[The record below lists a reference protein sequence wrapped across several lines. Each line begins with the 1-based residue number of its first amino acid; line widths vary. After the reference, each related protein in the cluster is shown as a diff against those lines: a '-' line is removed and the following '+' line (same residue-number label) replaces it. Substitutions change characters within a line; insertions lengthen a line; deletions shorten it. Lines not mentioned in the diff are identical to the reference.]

1 MPPRVDARVLEKKV
15 TALSDAL
22 AKLNSADDFKKLILL
37 LRRPGWTTPAEF
49 IFASSIVDTMLAH
62 TKALTLQ
69 TGQLLKGSQAV
80 VTAEQ
85 GMSAGGRK
93 R

>member
-69 TGQLLKGSQAV
+69 KGQLLKGSDAV

-85 GMSAGGRK
+85 GMSGGRK

>member
-1 MPPRVDARVLEKKV
+1 MAVRVDAKILEKKV

-22 AKLNSADDFKKLILL
+22 AKLNSADDFKKLILI
-37 LRRPGWTTPAEF
+37 LRKPGWTTPAEF

-69 TGQLLKGSQAV
+69 KDQLLKGSNAV
-80 VTAEQ
+80 VTRA
-85 GMSAGGRK
+85 ATALR
-93 R
+93 RR

>member
-1 MPPRVDARVLEKKV
+1 MPPRVDGKVLEKKV

-22 AKLNSADDFKKLILL
+22 AKLNSAEDFKRLILL
-37 LRRPGWTTPAEF
+37 LRKPGWTTPAEF

-69 TGQLLKGSQAV
+69 KGQLLKGSQAV
-80 VTAEQ
+80 VTGERTLA
-85 GMSAGGRK
+85 R
-93 R
+93 RR